1 MNQIILASHGGLAA
15 GVRDT
20 LAMVLGDVP
29 NVHVISLLR
38 DDKEPVTGKAAD
50 YIETFDAADTIYV
63 CTDMMG

>member
-38 DDKEPVTGKAAD
+38 DDKEPVTDKAASL
-50 YIETFDAADTIYV
+50 IETLMPKIPSTSART
-63 CTDMMG
+63 